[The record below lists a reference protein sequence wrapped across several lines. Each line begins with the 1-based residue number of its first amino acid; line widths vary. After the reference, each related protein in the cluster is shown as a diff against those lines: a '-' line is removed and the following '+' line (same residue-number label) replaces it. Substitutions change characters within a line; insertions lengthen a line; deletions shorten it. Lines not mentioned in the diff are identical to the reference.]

1 MGSIGA
7 YGTNIPIAISKNNI
21 SSMVD
26 ISYAYHATRS
36 FDSASDM
43 KFKKLDPSILTPCER
58 ETDDEYADKVVEGM
72 YTLQLPLTE
81 FGKKGFYTVY
91 IKPKE
96 IEATITDVGALT
108 AFPNVRGLVIDQ
120 NSLKDEKYKTLIKT
134 NNSLVGYRIVYF
146 DENGRMENCYRIVTS
161 NNRCEPVVQAPTT

>member
-72 YTLQLPLTE
+72 YTLQLPLTH
-81 FGKKGFYTVY
+81 
-91 IKPKE
+91 
-96 IEATITDVGALT
+96 
-108 AFPNVRGLVIDQ
+108 
-120 NSLKDEKYKTLIKT
+120 LIH
-134 NNSLVGYRIVYF
+134 
-146 DENGRMENCYRIVTS
+146 
-161 NNRCEPVVQAPTT
+161 PTRK

>member
-58 ETDDEYADKVVEGM
+58 ETDDEYADKVVAVAVDGIWQEGFL
-72 YTLQLPLTE
+72 YGIHKAE
-81 FGKKGFYTVY
+81 G
-91 IKPKE
+91 
-96 IEATITDVGALT
+96 D
-108 AFPNVRGLVIDQ
+108 
-120 NSLKDEKYKTLIKT
+120 
-134 NNSLVGYRIVYF
+134 
-146 DENGRMENCYRIVTS
+146 
-161 NNRCEPVVQAPTT
+161 

>member
-58 ETDDEYADKVVEGM
+58 ETDDEYADKVVEGIW
-72 YTLQLPLTE
+72 QE
-81 FGKKGFYTVY
+81 
-91 IKPKE
+91 
-96 IEATITDVGALT
+96 
-108 AFPNVRGLVIDQ
+108 GLLYGVHKAEGD
-120 NSLKDEKYKTLIKT
+120 
-134 NNSLVGYRIVYF
+134 
-146 DENGRMENCYRIVTS
+146 
-161 NNRCEPVVQAPTT
+161 